1 MSRRQTFFD
10 MVLSTHV
17 RDGVVRIS
25 VAEFDNKE
33 SSEEQDKKPP
43 AFFESNVLV
52 TSLPGLLQL
61 HRQINQV
68 IEGLETKGIIKKNEK
83 EDSKP
88 GKKH

>member
-1 MSRRQTFFD
+1 MSRKQTFFD

-33 SSEEQDKKPP
+33 TTEGEEKKAQ
-43 AFFESNVLV
+43 AFYESNVLV

-68 IEGLETKGIIKKNEK
+68 IEGLESKGIIKKNEK
-83 EDSKP
+83 EEAKSD
-88 GKKH
+88 KKH